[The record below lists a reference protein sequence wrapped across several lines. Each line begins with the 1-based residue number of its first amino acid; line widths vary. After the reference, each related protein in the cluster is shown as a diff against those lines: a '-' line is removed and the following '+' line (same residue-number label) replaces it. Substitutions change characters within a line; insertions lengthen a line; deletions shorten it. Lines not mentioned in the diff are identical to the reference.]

1 MEQHPLDSVI
11 EFENP
16 SSARNDSNYDS
27 LGISLFGNEK
37 ELSFGKKVKGEDG
50 NDENERYIFCKDD
63 DGDETITTARSSE
76 YLSCPSQYTS
86 TSNAVTMQEKN
97 EGSLISSM
105 SHAMEQQRLE
115 LLELSAHVRR
125 LEEQQHQQTVEQKR
139 ALQVEGE
146 YSDAFYGDGLF
157 ALEPPTSDMRE
168 LEWMQKYKKSQQVT
182 LHLQEELANAQRR
195 IEMLEFAYQESQDTH
210 TMDLD
215 IASDQ
220 LWALTDHFR
229 RKQRAAQNQNPKDD
243 VQTSLL
249 VQESEDLESSLAGIT
264 LNEETLQNDVSVSTR
279 KNRGNENKNDNTS
292 VIKALKTRIGE
303 FTTKISKLEE
313 ENQSLQDQLK
323 SSQEKVTKLQQ
334 QGLHDTNQKTGSVPN
349 NKHHGMSKKVSS
361 HLQVLRGR
369 QHQLIINMQ
378 ETISNLRRERTG
390 LQSEVHRMETDMADM
405 ITRF

>member
-1 MEQHPLDSVI
+1 M
-11 EFENP
+11 
-16 SSARNDSNYDS
+16 
-27 LGISLFGNEK
+27 
-37 ELSFGKKVKGEDG
+37 
-50 NDENERYIFCKDD
+50 
-63 DGDETITTARSSE
+63 
-76 YLSCPSQYTS
+76 
-86 TSNAVTMQEKN
+86 
-97 EGSLISSM
+97 
-105 SHAMEQQRLE
+105 
-115 LLELSAHVRR
+115 
-125 LEEQQHQQTVEQKR
+125 
-139 ALQVEGE
+139 
-146 YSDAFYGDGLF
+146 
-157 ALEPPTSDMRE
+157 
-168 LEWMQKYKKSQQVT
+168 
-182 LHLQEELANAQRR
+182 
-195 IEMLEFAYQESQDTH
+195 
-210 TMDLD
+210 
-215 IASDQ
+215 
-220 LWALTDHFR
+220 
-229 RKQRAAQNQNPKDD
+229 
-243 VQTSLL
+243 
-249 VQESEDLESSLAGIT
+249 VQEGEDLESSLAGIT

-279 KNRGNENKNDNTS
+279 KKRGNENKNDNTS